1 MASRHSANV
10 RRRRVATYGSGYQTV
25 FRYGAD
31 CWYCGEPA
39 ETEDHVPPLA
49 AIEKL
54 KTPDR
59 HRWLI
64 PSCRE
69 CNGLLSSRPHRNPV
83 ERREALRN
91 LLARRYARL
100 IASPGWTSAEL
111 EEIGSVK
118 LRRVVENHVE
128 DKAIIKRRLE
138 SVVLEVAMVANGLSV
153 NDSDYMTDGE

>member
-1 MASRHSANV
+1 M
-10 RRRRVATYGSGYQTV
+10 
-25 FRYGAD
+25 
-31 CWYCGEPA
+31 
-39 ETEDHVPPLA
+39 
-49 AIEKL
+49 
-54 KTPDR
+54 
-59 HRWLI
+59 
-64 PSCRE
+64 
-69 CNGLLSSRPHRNPV
+69 

-111 EEIGSVK
+111 EEMGSVK

-138 SVVLEVAMVANGLSV
+138 SVALEVAMVANGLSV